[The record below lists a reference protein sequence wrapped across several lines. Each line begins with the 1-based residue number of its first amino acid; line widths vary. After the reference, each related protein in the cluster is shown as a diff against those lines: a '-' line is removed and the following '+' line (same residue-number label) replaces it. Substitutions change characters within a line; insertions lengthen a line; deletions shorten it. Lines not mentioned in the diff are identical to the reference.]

1 MKRRD
6 FLLTAGAAV
15 AAAAAVPA
23 REASSPAQASAA
35 APGAVAKGR
44 FRTGLVAYS
53 YQKALAAKTMTY
65 EDLIR
70 IAVETGTDGI
80 DLTSYWLPD
89 GPPDAY
95 LLSLRRLAWKNRV
108 EIYSVGTRIQLAQP
122 TQELRD
128 KQLADVRKWVA
139 VAQKLGATH
148 IRVFGGNPPK
158 DTTMEQ
164 AIDFAAQTLKEA
176 AEISG
181 AQGIFLGVEDDG
193 GITLHAQETI
203 EIVKRA
209 NHPWAGMN
217 LDIGN
222 FRPPKVYEQIE
233 MAIPYAVSCH
243 FKTTVANDDG
253 KTRDPFDWDRV
264 LTLFASHGYR
274 GYLGLEF
281 EAAGDPAIEVPPT
294 LRKLKQLAVKYSA

>member
-6 FLLTAGAAV
+6 FLVTTGAAV
-15 AAAAAVPA
+15 AGAALPVVAAAQAPQTP
-23 REASSPAQASAA
+23 SS
-35 APGAVAKGR
+35 APGAAGKGR

-53 YQKALAAKTMTY
+53 FQKALAAKTMTY

-80 DLTSYWLPD
+80 DLTSYWLPVPISD
-89 GPPDAY
+89 EY

-122 TQELRD
+122 TPELRE
-128 KQLADVRKWVA
+128 KQLTDVRKWVD

-148 IRVFGGNPPK
+148 IRVFGGNAPTG
-158 DTTMEQ
+158 TTIEQ
-164 AIDFAAQTLKEA
+164 AIDFAAETLKQA
-176 AEISG
+176 ADISG
-181 AQGIFLGVEDDG
+181 AHGVFLGVEDDG
-193 GITLHAQETI
+193 GITLYAKETT

-222 FRPPKVYEQIE
+222 FRPPKVYDQIE
-233 MAIPYAVSCH
+233 MSIPYAVSTH

-264 LTLFASHGYR
+264 FTMFAAHGYR
-274 GYLGLEF
+274 GYVGLEF
-281 EAAGDPAIEVPPT
+281 EAAGDPAVDVPPT
-294 LRKLKQLAVKYSA
+294 LKRLKQLAVKYSA

>member
-15 AAAAAVPA
+15 AAAAAGPA
-23 REASSPAQASAA
+23 IEAGPMPQGSAP
-35 APGAVAKGR
+35 APGAGGKGR

-53 YQKALAAKTMTY
+53 YQKALSAKTMTY

-70 IAVETGTDGI
+70 IAVDTGTDGI

-108 EIYSVGTRIQLAQP
+108 EIYSVGTRIRLAQP

-139 VAQKLGATH
+139 VAEKLGATH
-148 IRVFGGNPPK
+148 IRVFGGDTQK
-158 DTTMEQ
+158 DGTMEH
-164 AIDFAAQTLKEA
+164 AVDSAAETLKQA

-181 AQGIFLGVEDDG
+181 AHGIFLGVEDDG
-193 GITLHAQETI
+193 GITLHAKETI

-222 FRPPKVYEQIE
+222 FRPPNVYDQIE
-233 MAIPYAVSCH
+233 MSIPYAVSSH

-264 LTLFASHGYR
+264 FTMLAAHGYR
-274 GYLGLEF
+274 GYVGLEF
-281 EAAGDPAIEVPPT
+281 EAAGDPAAEVPPT